1 MEKKNLSKE
10 ALALASAMAAKGMT
24 NAQVA
29 DYMDVSPGFVSQ
41 WLTDN
46 RKVPWE
52 KAERLAAL
60 LGVQPKQIS
69 AKYAQLAAARVAA
82 GNVVQLPVK
91 DGEPSGMRQD
101 LVISRLQ
108 NDVDSLRYA
117 LSALVAVMASHR
129 PAEGADVAR
138 TIRKHVPA
146 KFVNQGFVLE
156 LLKAL
161 DKGA

>member
-1 MEKKNLSKE
+1 MSKE

-52 KAERLAAL
+52 KAERLAEL
-60 LGVQPKQIS
+60 LEIQPQHIS
-69 AKYAQLAAARVAA
+69 AKYAKLAAARVAG
-82 GNVVQLPVK
+82 GNVVQFPAK
-91 DGEPSGMRQD
+91 DGEPTGLRQD

-129 PAEGADVAR
+129 PAEGLDVAR
-138 TIRKHVPA
+138 TIRKHVPH
-146 KFVNQGFVLE
+146 KFVNQGFVSE

-161 DKGA
+161 DRGA